1 MLNHCM
7 YDKIK
12 LVHELSSILW
22 FIEKHGKHDA
32 KAAEDM
38 KCHDMLEKLAL
49 DLEKYVK
56 QLEESICTKK

>member
-12 LVHELSSILW
+12 LVHQLSSILW
-22 FIEKHGKHDA
+22 FIEKHAKNDA
-32 KAAEDM
+32 KSANDM
-38 KCHDMLEKLAL
+38 KCHDTLEKLAI